1 MSAPILSTAIIAIE
15 TEAASNVQVEL
26 KPRSLV
32 ARKLAL
38 REQLAAQR
46 QVIAFKLMPK
56 RALSHSG
63 ETRTQYRSFTMRFLT
78 QNPASAFKLAL
89 GLATLLIGA
98 RASGVFN
105 TGLQVYKMAQ
115 LFAKSR

>member
-1 MSAPILSTAIIAIE
+1 MSTAINAIE
-15 TEAASNVQVEL
+15 TQAASNALVEV
-26 KPRSLV
+26 KQHSLV
-32 ARKLAL
+32 ARKHAL
-38 REQLAAQR
+38 REQLTAQR

-63 ETRTQYRSFTMRFLT
+63 ETLTQYRSFTMRFLT
-78 QNPASAFKLAL
+78 QNPASAFKLGL

-105 TGLQVYKMAQ
+105 TGLQVYKLAQ